1 MEENKL
7 KNSFIGLSARE
18 IITVLLITEIEIAI
32 PFLYVGFSMTVT
44 KIGMFFLT
52 AGLCFGLMV
61 LFNGVEYYYSMKIQK
76 IILCQVLSGAMNAF
90 LIAMLIQKILYGTND
105 IFHISMLVVYIV
117 AFLIVSV
124 SVGIYDFFLVFVF
137 FLIGHLMKY
146 DSFLKKGIPDTDAWK
161 TNLTEQEVSLKEKCY
176 LFEHTE
182 YFKQIERIEDVKAR
196 YFALMEKYGFGNT
209 GEEEAQIVKNIQKEY
224 ADICIA
230 HNLI

>member
-1 MEENKL
+1 
-7 KNSFIGLSARE
+7 
-18 IITVLLITEIEIAI
+18 
-32 PFLYVGFSMTVT
+32 
-44 KIGMFFLT
+44 MFFLT

-105 IFHISMLVVYIV
+105 IFHISMLVVYD
-117 AFLIVSV
+117 L
-124 SVGIYDFFLVFVF
+124 FLVFVF